1 MYRAY
6 IFVGHYTFIE
16 KKRRIVTAITYLS
29 IGESVCFNLFL
40 PWKHIVSTGE
50 TNGNKL
56 IIRYLDA
63 LLWSISYVLS

>member
-16 KKRRIVTAITYLS
+16 KRRRIVTAITYLS

-40 PWKHIVSTGE
+40 PWKQIVSTGE
-50 TNGNKL
+50 TNSFHGGN
-56 IIRYLDA
+56 
-63 LLWSISYVLS
+63 